1 MAVSLLT
8 SGNSGVVTGNG
19 SVNVSVTTGAG
30 NRKLL
35 VGIAIESSAN
45 ADVASLTFNGQE
57 LVALGLEVPGT
68 PTNPNSF
75 ARTVFYEQ
83 FEGGMPADGTS
94 ALAYTWSSATGD
106 KAVFYWLVDGAN
118 QGALATGAEASV
130 LQGGASGSTLS
141 DTIAADDAGAFLA
154 SVAYRNNTTGT
165 LQLTAPASSTMVAD
179 LSAAGSGARLSG
191 GHRAGLTVGSN
202 TVTWTFST
210 TTDRRC
216 LSAVVVNSA
225 PDSREVSGGFTLG
238 AVTTAGLVSHERE
251 LGGGF
256 VTPAVEL
263 SAAGDTLI
271 AISGGFSIG
280 AVQLAGGV
288 VHANVPGSVL
298 LSDRAYGSVNIS
310 DGRSGSVLITD
321 RARDA

>member
-225 PDSREVSGGFTLG
+225 PDSRGVSGGFTLG
-238 AVTTAGLVSHERE
+238 AVTTAGNVLTVP
-251 LGGGF
+251 
-256 VTPAVEL
+256 V
-263 SAAGDTLI
+263 D
-271 AISGGFSIG
+271 ISGGFSTAPVLLDATGDTLLAVSGALATAGVTGAIAAEVMVGISGGFTLG
-280 AVQLAGGV
+280 AV
-288 VHANVPGSVL
+288 SV
-298 LSDRAYGSVNIS
+298 
-310 DGRSGSVLITD
+310 SGTVLP
-321 RARDA
+321 